1 VRKPKTKVGAGGAS
15 TLQPHSHAPIP
26 EEDDLDDN
34 NGAWVEEMGNVIEEN
49 VDETDSDYVSP
60 SESESEDS
68 SDSSSEF

>member
-1 VRKPKTKVGAGGAS
+1 MRKPKPRVGANGAS
-15 TLQPHSHAPIP
+15 ALQTHSHAPIP

-34 NGAWVEEMGNVIEEN
+34 DGAWVEEMGNLIEEN
-49 VDETDSDYVSP
+49 VDDTDSDYVSP